1 LGPATLAGSP
11 QSPLRYFAMATVTAP
26 LQTTGQA
33 LTESHALLSKELR
46 RLTRAATFVAL
57 ATSPVAFYW
66 FHHHNGWSIG
76 KSLLVTFLAVVAFRG
91 LVDILVRR
99 VIPWPSL
106 FGTDDA
112 RLREEDITN
121 RRRAWTWRFFLKL
134 VIIIGGAITLVYTIQ
149 VITAKPGS
157 NLSWVGTSTALY
169 TKVHSLA
176 HSPTALVYAF
186 QIFFLFFA
194 NFFIF
199 MGPLLLMGISQI
211 RGFEPGD
218 AEWGVKLDHVRG
230 QAEAKEEIRRVVTLW
245 QSGEVF
251 EGAGG
256 KRERGLL
263 FLGAPGTGKTMMAKA
278 IATGFN
284 SPFVSI
290 PGSGFAQ
297 TFIGIDAVIVR
308 FLARKAKKLAKKWGG
323 QCIVFIDEIDAVGMR
338 RNSLIGQ
345 GQTGNYTMAAPWKT
359 DFYGPQGAITPS
371 GDVIIESAAWRD
383 YMFARRAPEPR
394 SPYPGFVQK
403 IGNIVNQGIFPGL
416 GGMGGGGLALNQLL
430 VVMDGIDN
438 PPFLKRVFTNKTNA
452 LLDAIYFVPRRV
464 GRAWGMVIGAAI
476 ALGGSLLLLNGLGTI
491 TGNPILYGMS
501 GRHWIVWRLLAV
513 AGEVLLIYL
522 GVECFRSARKNGTL
536 SLRLPRARPTGAQI
550 YFIGATNVPVEVL
563 DPALTRPGRMGRH
576 ITFRTPTK
584 DDRKDIFDLYLD
596 KVAHDPDLDSPERRD
611 EIARITSGYSPAMID
626 QICSMALTNA
636 HHEGLPAF
644 NYRHLVDAMTV
655 IESGTAI
662 NVNYNDEDARA
673 VAIHEAGHAA
683 AAHVYVPEVESSRLS
698 IKMRGGSLGHHQ
710 SFEKEERFGAFQTRL
725 TGRLVHVVGAM
736 AAELAFFGEN
746 SVGVGGDLESTS
758 SIATWMVGGAGM
770 SPLPIELHGKTFA
783 DETEEQTR
791 ERVMRRFED
800 IGVRLMNRNVNN
812 FQALSDPKKRSYA
825 AQFIGEAFVTAY
837 NLVMLNKDKVEAIAN
852 KVLEEKEIYG
862 DDLVRFL
869 DSQHFEKPQID
880 WTDENVWP
888 KFMNYSRDDRDR
900 DRDKKDKGEEKGEG
914 TALELDA

>member
-1 LGPATLAGSP
+1 
-11 QSPLRYFAMATVTAP
+11 MASVTAP

-33 LTESHALLSKELR
+33 LTESHAVLSKELR
-46 RLTRAATFVAL
+46 RLTRAATIVAIS
-57 ATSPVAFYW
+57 TSPVAFYW
-66 FHHHNGWSIG
+66 FHHNNGWSIG
-76 KSLLVTFLAVVAFRG
+76 KSLFVTFVAIVAFRG

-134 VIIIGGAITLVYTIQ
+134 VLIIGGIITFVYAIQ
-149 VITAKPGS
+149 VLTAKPGS
-157 NLSWVGTSTALY
+157 NLSWLGTSTALY
-169 TKVHSLA
+169 TKIHSLA
-176 HSPTALVYAF
+176 HSPTALVYFF

-194 NFFIF
+194 NFLIF

-308 FLARKAKKLAKKWGG
+308 FLARKAKKLARKWGG

-338 RNSLIGQ
+338 RNALIGQ
-345 GQTGNYTMAAPWKT
+345 GQGGSSIVNPLDIWQQEY
-359 DFYGPQGAITPS
+359 YGPMGSTNPS
-371 GDVIIESAAWRD
+371 GDVIVESAAWRD
-383 YMFARRAPEPR
+383 YVFAQRAPER
-394 SPYPGFVQK
+394 RNIYPPFVQK
-403 IGNIVNQGIFPGL
+403 IGNIVNQGIFPGM

-438 PPFLKRVFTNKTNA
+438 PPFFKRVLTNKTNA
-452 LLDAIYFVPRRV
+452 ILDAVYFVPRRI
-464 GRAWGMVIGAAI
+464 GRGWGMAFGAWV

-522 GVECFRSARKNGTL
+522 GVECFRTARKDGTL
-536 SLRLPRARPTGAQI
+536 SLRLPRAKPTGAQI
-550 YFIGATNVPVEVL
+550 YFIGATNVPVQNL

-596 KVAHDPDLDSPERRD
+596 KVSHDPDLDSEARRD
-611 EIARITSGYSPAMID
+611 EMARITSGYSPAMID

-636 HHEGLPAF
+636 HHEGSPSF
-644 NYRHLVDAMTV
+644 TWRHLVDAMTV
-655 IESGTAI
+655 IESGTAV
-662 NVNYNDEDARA
+662 NVNYNDTDARA

-698 IKMRGGSLGHHQ
+698 IKMRGNSLGHHQ
-710 SFEKEERFGAFQTRL
+710 SFEKEERFGAFQSRMF
-725 TGRLVHVVGAM
+725 GELVHAVGAM
-736 AAELAFFGEN
+736 AAELVFYGEN
-746 SVGVGGDLESTS
+746 SIGVGGDLQSTTRT
-758 SIATWMVGGAGM
+758 ATGMVGAAGM
-770 SPLPIELHGKTFA
+770 SPLPLDLNGKTFA

-791 ERVMRRFED
+791 ERVMKRLED
-800 IGVRLMNRNVNN
+800 IGIRLMNRTASGWE
-812 FQALSDPKKRSYA
+812 ALQDPKKRGYA

-837 NLVMLNKDKVEAIAN
+837 NLILQNKEKVEAIAD
-852 KVLEEKEIYG
+852 KILEEKEIYG
-862 DDLVRFL
+862 DDLVHLL
-869 DSQHFEKPQID
+869 DEQKFNRPQID
-880 WTDENVWP
+880 WTDESVWP
-888 KFMNYSRDDRDR
+888 HFMNYSRD
-900 DRDKKDKGEEKGEG
+900 KKDDKDKDGPPVEFN
-914 TALELDA
+914 A

>member
-1 LGPATLAGSP
+1 
-11 QSPLRYFAMATVTAP
+11 MASIPAP
-26 LQTTGQA
+26 LPTTGQA
-33 LTESHALLSKELR
+33 LTESHQALSKELR
-46 RLTRAATFVAL
+46 RLTRAATFVAIM
-57 ATSPVAFYW
+57 TSPLAFYW
-66 FHHHNGWSIG
+66 FHHNNGWGVG
-76 KSLLVTFLAVVAFRG
+76 KSLFVTFAAIVAFRG

-134 VIIIGGAITLVYTIQ
+134 VLIVGGIITFVYAIQ
-149 VITAKPGS
+149 VLTAHPGS
-157 NLSWVGTSTALY
+157 NLSWLGTSTALY
-169 TKVHSLA
+169 TKVHKLTQ
-176 HSPTALVYAF
+176 SPTALVYAF

-194 NFFIF
+194 NFLIF

-308 FLARKAKKLAKKWGG
+308 FLARKAKKLARKWGG

-338 RNSLIGQ
+338 RNALIGQ
-345 GQTGNYTMAAPWKT
+345 GQGGTSIINPLDIWQQEY
-359 DFYGPQGAITPS
+359 YGPMGSTNPS
-371 GDVIIESAAWRD
+371 GDVIVESAAWRD
-383 YMFARRAPEPR
+383 YVFAQRAPER
-394 SPYPGFVQK
+394 RNIYPPFVQK
-403 IGNIVNQGIFPGL
+403 IGNIVNQGLFPGM

-438 PPFLKRVFTNKTNA
+438 PPFFKRVLTNKTNA
-452 LLDAIYFVPRRV
+452 ILDAVYFVPRRV
-464 GRAWGMVIGAAI
+464 GKAWGMAIGAAT

-501 GRHWIVWRLLAV
+501 ARHWIVWRLIAV
-513 AGEVLLIYL
+513 GAEVLLIYL
-522 GVECFRSARKNGTL
+522 GVECFRSARKDGTL
-536 SLRLPRARPTGAQI
+536 SLRLPRAKPTGAQI
-550 YFIGATNVPVEVL
+550 YFIGATNVPVQNL

-596 KVAHDPDLDSPERRD
+596 KVSHDTDLDSEARRD
-611 EIARITSGYSPAMID
+611 EMARITSGYSPAMID

-636 HHEGLPAF
+636 HHEGSPSF
-644 NYRHLVDAMTV
+644 TWKHLVDAMTV
-655 IESGTAI
+655 IESGTAV
-662 NVNYNDEDARA
+662 NVNYNDTDARA

-698 IKMRGGSLGHHQ
+698 IKMRGNSLGHHQ
-710 SFEKEERFGAFQTRL
+710 SFEKEERFGAFQSRMF
-725 TGRLVHVVGAM
+725 GELVHAVGAM
-736 AAELAFFGEN
+736 AAELVFYGEN
-746 SVGVGGDLESTS
+746 SIGVGGDLQSTTRT
-758 SIATWMVGGAGM
+758 ATGMVGAAGM
-770 SPLPIELHGKTFA
+770 SPIPIDLNGKTFA

-791 ERVMRRFED
+791 ERVMKRLED
-800 IGVRLMNRNVNN
+800 IGIRLMNRTASGWE
-812 FQALSDPKKRSYA
+812 ALADPKKRGYA

-837 NLVMLNKDKVEAIAN
+837 NLILQNKDKVEAIAD
-852 KVLEEKEIYG
+852 KILEEKEIYG
-862 DDLVRFL
+862 DDLVHLL
-869 DSQHFEKPQID
+869 DEQKFDRPQID
-880 WTDENVWP
+880 WTDESVWP
-888 KFMNYSRDDRDR
+888 HFMNYSRDKKE
-900 DRDKKDKGEEKGEG
+900 DKEKDGPPEFN
-914 TALELDA
+914 A

>member
-1 LGPATLAGSP
+1 
-11 QSPLRYFAMATVTAP
+11 MASVSAP

-33 LTESHALLSKELR
+33 LTESHAVLSKELR
-46 RLTRAATFVAL
+46 RLTRAATFVAIM
-57 ATSPVAFYW
+57 TSPVAFYW

-76 KSLLVTFLAVVAFRG
+76 KSLLVTFVAIVGFRG

-121 RRRAWTWRFFLKL
+121 RRRAWTWRFFLKIAL
-134 VIIIGGAITLVYTIQ
+134 IIGGAITFVYAIQ

-157 NLSWVGTSTALY
+157 NLSWLGTSTALY
-169 TKVHSLA
+169 TKVHTLA

-345 GQTGNYTMAAPWKT
+345 GGGGQNIPRAPWQHE
-359 DFYGPQGAITPS
+359 FYGPSGAINPS
-371 GDVIIESAAWRD
+371 GDVIIESSAWRD
-383 YMFARRAPEPR
+383 YMFEQRAPER
-394 SPYPGFVQK
+394 HSPYPGFVQK
-403 IGNIVNQGIFPGL
+403 AANIVNQGIFPGL
-416 GGMGGGGLALNQLL
+416 GGGGGGGLALNQLL

-438 PPFLKRVFTNKTNA
+438 PPFLKRVFTSKANA
-452 LLDAIYFVPRRV
+452 LLDAIYFVPRRI
-464 GRAWGMVIGAAI
+464 GKGWGMAFGAWTVL
-476 ALGGSLLLLNGLGTI
+476 LGSMLLLNGLGSI

-522 GVECFRSARKNGTL
+522 GVESFRAARRDGTL
-536 SLRLPRARPTGAQI
+536 SMRLPRAKPTGAQI

-584 DDRKDIFDLYLD
+584 EDRKDIFDLYLE
-596 KVAHDPDLDSPERRD
+596 KVAHDPELDSDERRD

-673 VAIHEAGHAA
+673 VAIHEAGHAT
-683 AAHVYVPEVESSRLS
+683 AAHVYVPEVESSRIS
-698 IKMRGGSLGHHQ
+698 IKMRCGSLGHHQ
-710 SFEKEERFGAFQTRL
+710 SFEKEERFGAFQSRL
-725 TGRLVHVVGAM
+725 VGRLVHIVGAM

-746 SVGVGGDLESTS
+746 SVGVGGDLETTS

-770 SPLPIELHGKTFA
+770 SPLPIELNGKTFA
-783 DETEEQTR
+783 DETEDQTR
-791 ERVMRRFED
+791 ERVMKRFED

-812 FQALSDPKKRSYA
+812 FQALADPKKRTYA
-825 AQFIGEAFVTAY
+825 AQFIGQAFVTAY
-837 NLVMLNKDKVEAIAN
+837 NLILLNKDKVEAIAD
-852 KVLEEKEIYG
+852 KLLDEREIYG
-862 DDLVRFL
+862 DDLVRLL
-869 DSQHFEKPQID
+869 DAQHFEKPEID

-888 KFMNYSRDDRDR
+888 KFMLYSRDDRDK
-900 DRDKKDKGEEKGEG
+900 DKKEKDEKDKGEG
-914 TALELDA
+914 AAPELDG